1 MNHRIVISL
10 FVLYAILSVVQRA
23 SAQGPLSPTAGPAP
37 TMKTLSQVEPRIAIT
52 SATAVTISSP
62 GSYYLTT
69 NMTVSTSHVIS
80 ITVSGVTIDLNG
92 FTLSSTAASP
102 SGNGIL
108 LASGLSDITI
118 LNGHITSGVTY
129 SGGSYSGTGFLGGI
143 NYNGTSPFNVRVS
156 GVSVSGVLDSGI
168 FLGGNSTV
176 VDSCTVNTVG
186 SYGIQASSVTHSTA
200 YQCGNTAID
209 ANTASDCYG
218 YGTGSGDG
226 VRANQTA
233 TGCFGQS
240 GTGYGLYANTALNC
254 SGVSSNGGGIHTLA
268 TAENCYGVS
277 ASTSAFSGLYA
288 FSALNCNGLNSG
300 AGDGLDAA
308 QNATG
313 CYGQSVGGNGLSA
326 NNAENCSGQS
336 SSGVG
341 LNASQTATG
350 CSGISSNGV
359 GLSANNAE
367 NCSGSS
373 YFQIGLQA
381 NQTATGCYGS
391 SYGYL
396 GLLANIANNCSGV
409 STNGFGVEA
418 SSIANSCYGY
428 TGLPTVAVVATITIG
443 CYGAGMNGGGGVSAE
458 YYYNE
463 P

>member
-1 MNHRIVISL
+1 MNNRIVISL
-10 FVLYAILSVVQRA
+10 CVLCLLLSATQRVA
-23 SAQGPLSPTAGPAP
+23 AQGSLSPTAAPAP

-52 SATAVTISSP
+52 SSNAVTISSP

-92 FTLSSTAASP
+92 FTLSSTAASG
-102 SGNGIL
+102 SGNGVL

-129 SGGSYSGTGFLGGI
+129 SGGSYSGTGLLGGI
-143 NYNGTSPFNVRVS
+143 NYNGTAPFNVRVS

-254 SGVSSNGGGIHTLA
+254 SGISSNGGGIHAVT
-268 TAENCYGVS
+268 TAENCSGIS
-277 ASTSAFSGLYA
+277 SSTSGYSGLYA
-288 FSALNCNGLNSG
+288 FTALNCNGVNSG
-300 AGDGLDAA
+300 SGDGLDAA

-326 NNAENCSGQS
+326 NNAENC
-336 SSGVG
+336 
-341 LNASQTATG
+341 T
-350 CSGISSNGV
+350 GISSNG
-359 GLSANNAE
+359 
-367 NCSGSS
+367 
-373 YFQIGLQA
+373 IGLNA
-381 NQTATGCYGS
+381 NQTATGCYGQS
-391 SYGYL
+391 SAK
-396 GLLANIANNCSGV
+396 GLTSGPAGCGLYATLANNCSGLNSCASGQDGGNGLVANIANNCSGV
-409 STNGFGVEA
+409 SSNGLFGLYA
-418 SSIANSCYGY
+418 QYTANDCYSWGSVTYSTY
-428 TGLPTVAVVATITIG
+428 TYVAIG
-443 CYGAGMNGGGGVSAE
+443 CYGDGTNGAAGVDAD
-458 YYYNE
+458 YTYNM